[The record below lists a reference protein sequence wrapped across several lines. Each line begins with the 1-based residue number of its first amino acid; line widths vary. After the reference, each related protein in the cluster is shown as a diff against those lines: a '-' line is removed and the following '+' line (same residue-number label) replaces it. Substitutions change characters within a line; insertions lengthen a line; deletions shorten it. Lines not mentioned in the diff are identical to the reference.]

1 MESLKERAFISGNAK
16 VGIQQADPLVATAVV
31 VGLCSVGVGR
41 SNEMATGRCD
51 RLTLRDFARRR
62 TRGTRIRP
70 LLSLSPHHAELVA
83 PGVGHAHAVRAAVVG
98 ATGPECQQT
107 LDFGVEG

>member
-1 MESLKERAFISGNAK
+1 VRK
-16 VGIQQADPLVATAVV
+16 GILIRGSWPVV
-31 VGLCSVGVGR
+31 DQR
-41 SNEMATGRCD
+41 ATGRCD

-62 TRGTRIRP
+62 IRSTRIRP
-70 LLSLSPHHAELVA
+70 VMDPSPHHAELVA
-83 PGVGHAHAVRAAVVG
+83 PGVGHAYAVRAAGVG